1 MFRPAPVQSTTHYIY
16 CIYSFSLP
24 LLSPLV
30 LISESPLPLILSA
43 SLQPLAVVPLSDL
56 EGAICQAGILLP
68 PDLPAPS
75 NAFAADVVVDAGV
88 PVDEAGPL
96 GGDVP
101 LVFVGGCGIF

>member
-1 MFRPAPVQSTTHYIY
+1 MSAADGTSKEAKYQLPIF
-16 CIYSFSLP
+16 YSFSFP

-43 SLQPLAVVPLSDL
+43 SLHPLAVPLSDL

-75 NAFAADVVVDAGV
+75 NALAADVVVDVDV
-88 PVDEAGPL
+88 PVPVWL
-96 GGDVP
+96 GVDVP
-101 LVFVGGCGIF
+101 LVVDVCGC